1 MVLKTTGWTKMPLG
15 DFLNA
20 ENKTA
25 ALEELRNETFREL
38 YSFCIKAQ
46 IDPDLMDYATWEKPE
61 VSNEN
66 VGIYH
71 LYKTIER
78 FCNSLKIIDAKIGQN
93 S

>member
-1 MVLKTTGWTKMPLG
+1 MPLG

-38 YSFCIKAQ
+38 FVFCIKAQ

-61 VSNEN
+61 LSNEN

-78 FCNSLKIIDAKIGQN
+78 FCNSLKIIDVKIGQN

>member
-1 MVLKTTGWTKMPLG
+1 LVFNTTGWTTMPLG

-38 YSFCIKAQ
+38 FGFCIKAQ
-46 IDPDLMDYATWEKPE
+46 IDPDLMDYETWELP
-61 VSNEN
+61 VLSNDN

-71 LYKTIER
+71 LYKVIDR
-78 FCNSLKIIDAKIGQN
+78 YCNSLKIIDEKIGKA

>member
-61 VSNEN
+61 LSNEN